1 MLTILLALLHGER
14 LQIHLRCGFPTG
26 RVGQVQGA
34 GAFEATVFTSFHFL
48 SLAPSGSE
56 LGCSITQWPEYAL
69 KRAGESVDLTCYTT
83 LAYMFWYQQ
92 PSRSSLKLIVSTSK
106 WHQNYYEE
114 GYSEAKFELSRD
126 KNNLSIMTIKNV
138 TFKDAATYFCAAN
151 DHTMQ
156 QEH

>member
-83 LAYMFWYQQ
+83 LAYMFWYQ
-92 PSRSSLKLIVSTSK
+92 P
-106 WHQNYYEE
+106 
-114 GYSEAKFELSRD
+114 AA
-126 KNNLSIMTIKNV
+126 
-138 TFKDAATYFCAAN
+138 FKK
-151 DHTMQ
+151 
-156 QEH
+156 